1 MSRGFING
9 GFIICDFKIF
19 NFFDKSKK
27 DFEDSV
33 IDKLTKQKKVFSYKH
48 LGFWQCAD
56 NERELKLLNY
66 IYKNK

>member
-1 MSRGFING
+1 MLSLFINFI
-9 GFIICDFKIF
+9 FIIFYFKIF
-19 NFFDKSKK
+19 YFFVKSKK

-33 IDKLTKQKKVFSYKH
+33 IDKLTKMKKVFSYKH
-48 LGFWQCAD
+48 VGFWQCAD